1 MLYQNIIYDLDILL
15 YLRTYFRSCV
25 PQIGARFRMPKA
37 ASQLEFELMNGMT
50 LKPVTCNL

>member
-25 PQIGARFRMPKA
+25 PQIGVGGRMPEA
-37 ASQLEFELMNGMT
+37 ASQLELMNGMT

>member
-25 PQIGARFRMPKA
+25 PQIGARFRMPEA
-37 ASQLEFELMNGMT
+37 ASQLGLMNGMT

>member
-25 PQIGARFRMPKA
+25 PQIGARFQMPVA
-37 ASQLEFELMNGMT
+37 APQLGLMNGMT